1 MAMGVYDTP
10 DPRAPAAEGRR
21 VEVWFTGMIVLA
33 ALMLVLHA
41 WAGYGVLS
49 SSRAMV
55 SGDIL
60 LRETDNLLHILQES
74 ETAETRYTLTGDA
87 ADLERY
93 RLIRG
98 SAPMAFGQL
107 DRLARQEMPHAETTC
122 QVMIASVSAAL
133 VAMDAVVAMR
143 TSHGLVAARDL
154 LVSAEKQRLIE
165 LARFEMSRAQAEIMA
180 RINARIVSAST
191 NFDIAAMASLLAFGI
206 GLPTGIAMLRRIRRA
221 GAAERSLRLQVE
233 AANLQL
239 EARVAMRTAELL
251 RANRAL
257 ADANAVKDRFL
268 ANMSHELRTP
278 LNAVIGFSEMI
289 STEMLGPVGQ
299 PRYVDYARDILASGR
314 HLLALIEDIL
324 DLSRIQAGRID
335 IVRADVGPRRLA
347 LEALSMVVPMARAAG
362 VTASLVMRDAPD
374 QAHLDAR
381 RVKQILIN
389 LLSNAIRYSDR
400 NGTVRLILD
409 RTESDGRSLRI
420 EIVDDGS
427 GMTDVEL
434 VRAMQPFEQVSR
446 DRERRSGGTG
456 LGLPLTKLL
465 VTAHGG
471 SFDITS
477 APGVGT
483 RVVVEL

>member
-10 DPRAPAAEGRR
+10 GLQTPTAGGRR
-21 VEVWFTGMIVLA
+21 VEVWFTGIIVLVTMML
-33 ALMLVLHA
+33 ALHV

-49 SSRAMV
+49 SSRALV
-55 SGDIL
+55 SGDAL
-60 LRETDNLLHILQES
+60 LRETDNLLHLLQE
-74 ETAETRYTLTGDA
+74 AEIAENKYVLTGKTT
-87 ADLERY
+87 DLNEY
-93 RLIRG
+93 HLVRG
-98 SAPMAFGQL
+98 SAPAAFGQL
-107 DRLARQEMPHAETTC
+107 DLLAREEMPHAEDTC
-122 QVMIASVSAAL
+122 QVVIASVSGAL
-133 VAMDAVVAMR
+133 TAMDAVVAAR
-143 TSHGLVAARDL
+143 TSQGMEVARAL
-154 LVSAEKQRLIE
+154 LTHDQKLRSTE
-165 LARFEMSRAQAEIMA
+165 LARFEIIRAQMAITA
-180 RINARIVSAST
+180 RIDQRIESAKSD
-191 NFDIAAMASLLAFGI
+191 FDLAALASFLAFGI

-221 GAAERSLRLQVE
+221 GAAERRLRLQVE

-251 RANRAL
+251 KANRAL

-299 PRYVDYARDILASGR
+299 PRYADYARDILASGR

-335 IVRADVGPRRLA
+335 IARADVEPRRLA

-434 VRAMQPFEQVSR
+434 ARAMQPFEQVSR

-477 APGVGT
+477 TPGVGT